1 MPSLRL
7 PPMLPQ
13 DLPGLVRALTL
24 RLAELDEASNWLY
37 RGNGTPEAVV
47 AAPVGSLYLRSNGG
61 AGTTLYVKESGT
73 GNTGWVGK

>member
-1 MPSLRL
+1 MPSRRL
-7 PPMLPQ
+7 PPALPA
-13 DLPGLVRALTL
+13 DLPGLVRALSL

-61 AGTTLYVKESGT
+61 AATTLYVKEIGT
-73 GNTGWVGK
+73 GKTGWTPK